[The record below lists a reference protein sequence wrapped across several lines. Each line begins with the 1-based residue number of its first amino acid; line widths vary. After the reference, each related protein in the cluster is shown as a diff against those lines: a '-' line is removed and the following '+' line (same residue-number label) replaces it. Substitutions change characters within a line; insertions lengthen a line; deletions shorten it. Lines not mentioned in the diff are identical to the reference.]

1 MDMIIDQAALDQAAK
16 PELAPPVIIEGSNI
30 QEAIF
35 NLEGE
40 RVAAKISLRDEILF
54 RLLERIERA
63 ILAILSK

>member
-1 MDMIIDQAALDQAAK
+1 MDNIIIDQAVLDQKAK

-63 ILAILSK
+63 ILSK